1 MTEIQ
6 SSVLYISRSQL
17 PPPASKEQWHE
28 IQNVSLARN
37 SMLDVTGVL
46 IATPDLFAQFLEGS
60 TTALQEV
67 MDSILADSRHID
79 VVVVQPAP
87 STVRRFPEWRMGCF
101 GPGTFVSRHLQP
113 TIQRHHRSMTTSD
126 ASAFV
131 EFLQSLCPDG
141 GRSPTFSDA

>member
-1 MTEIQ
+1 MTGIH

-17 PPPASKEQWHE
+17 PPPQSKEQWHE

-60 TTALQEV
+60 TPALQEV
-67 MDSILADSRHID
+67 MASILADSRHSD
-79 VVVVQPAP
+79 VVVAQPAP
-87 STVRRFPEWRMGCF
+87 FAIRRFPRWRMGCF

-113 TIQRHHRSMTTSD
+113 TIQRHHRSMTISD

-131 EFLQSLCPDG
+131 EFLQSLSPDSG
-141 GRSPTFSDA
+141 KAPTFSDA